1 MSDPAPRGSGRLRWL
16 FCFVVVLCLHGGVAL
31 ALILHKAEPEA
42 GPAENVVM
50 MELAPVPVA
59 PTDTP
64 VETPPTEDSQA
75 AIDPP
80 VPEDKP
86 EDKPVEEPQPEPD
99 PPPVPD
105 PPQVEPPPQAPSVVE
120 MPQPKP
126 KPRPKREEKKRTKAS
141 THSPVS
147 APHVAAREAAPER
160 GEVRNN
166 AASAAS
172 WRSRLVAHLQRY
184 KNYPSDARARG
195 EQGTAVLSFSM
206 NRSGRVTSAHI
217 GRGSGSAQLDAATLA
232 MIRSAQPLP
241 APPPDVAGNSFQF
254 SVPIRYNIR

>member
-1 MSDPAPRGSGRLRWL
+1 MSEPAPRKSSRLRWL
-16 FCFVVVLCLHGGVAL
+16 ICFVVVLCLHAGVAV

-86 EDKPVEEPQPEPD
+86 EDKPIEEPQPDPSPPPMPD
-99 PPPVPD
+99 PPKI
-105 PPQVEPPPQAPSVVE
+105 ELPPPAPSVVE
-120 MPQPKP
+120 LPQPKP
-126 KPRPKREEKKRTKAS
+126 KPRPKREQKKRTKAS
-141 THSPVS
+141 ARSPVS
-147 APHVAAREAAPER
+147 APQVAAREAAPER
-160 GEVRNN
+160 GVVRNN

-184 KNYPSDARARG
+184 KSYPSDARARG

-206 NRSGRVTSAHI
+206 NRSGQVTSAHI
-217 GRGSGSAQLDAATLA
+217 GHGSGSSQLDAATLA

-241 APPPDVAGNSFQF
+241 APPPDVAGNNFQF